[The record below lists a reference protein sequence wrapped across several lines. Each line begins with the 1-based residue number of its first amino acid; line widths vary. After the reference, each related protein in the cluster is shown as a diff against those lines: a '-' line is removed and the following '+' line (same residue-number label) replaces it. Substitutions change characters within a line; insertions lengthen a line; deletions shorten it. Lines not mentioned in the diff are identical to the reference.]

1 MATGKWIEAKR
12 AGKCSNCKSQ
22 INEGDQI
29 FNARGAWL
37 CSACGLVAENTPD
50 DVVSGGLE
58 EAALKDLGAFPNE
71 AQDSTIARAIIFMA
85 HQLDMG
91 YIVSPREVSQYTK
104 EIRIN
109 LLTLRDMYPPDE
121 EDDPTDQARK
131 QRERRAREQD
141 GWG

>member
-12 AGKCSNCKSQ
+12 AGKCANCKAK

-37 CSACGLVAENTPD
+37 CSGCGLVAENTPD
-50 DVVSGGLE
+50 DVVQGGLE
-58 EAALKDLGAFPNE
+58 EAALKDLSAFPDDV
-71 AQDSTIARAIIFMA
+71 QDSTIAKAITLMA

-109 LLTLRDMYPPDE
+109 ILTLRDMYPPDE
-121 EDDPTDQARK
+121 DDDATDTARK
-131 QRERRAREQD
+131 QRERRNREQN
-141 GWG
+141 GY